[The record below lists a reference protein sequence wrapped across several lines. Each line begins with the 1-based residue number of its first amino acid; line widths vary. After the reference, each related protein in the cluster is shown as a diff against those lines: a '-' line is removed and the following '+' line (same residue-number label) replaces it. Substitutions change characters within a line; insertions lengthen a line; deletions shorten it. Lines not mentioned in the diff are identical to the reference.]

1 MEDFEVVIND
11 GAGSD
16 NTPSQ
21 EPTNTETVTP
31 EPQSETPSE
40 TPQEETTELYELPDG
55 RKVDAQTVASEY
67 KNLLSDYTRKSQAL
81 ANYEK
86 SNINNHVPKDD
97 IDDTWVPETY
107 EEILAKAEERIFQRI
122 EEKQRAEQEFE
133 QQITS
138 QVDSE
143 LAEIKKANPSL
154 DENKL
159 FEHATKYKFPNLSSA
174 FQNMQDMNKSLD
186 AIREQTAKSVQKR
199 NSDPVAI
206 GTAPIS
212 NDEEEYSP
220 NLRGNSLKD
229 YLRAI
234 KQK

>member
-1 MEDFEVVIND
+1 MEDYEVVIND
-11 GAGSD
+11 GAGSES
-16 NTPSQ
+16 TPSP
-21 EPTNTETVTP
+21 EPTEPETVTP
-31 EPQSETPSE
+31 ETPTETPSE
-40 TPQEETTELYELPDG
+40 THEEETTELYELPDG

-86 SNINNHVPKDD
+86 SNINNNIPKDN
-97 IDDTWVPETY
+97 DDEWVPETY

-174 FQNMQDMNKSLD
+174 FQNMQDMNKSLE

-212 NDEEEYSP
+212 MDEEEYSP

>member
-1 MEDFEVVIND
+1 MEDYEVVIND
-11 GAGSD
+11 GAGSET
-16 NTPSQ
+16 TPSQ
-21 EPTNTETVTP
+21 EPTNPETVTP
-31 EPQSETPSE
+31 ETPTEKPSE
-40 TPQEETTELYELPDG
+40 TPEEETTELYELPDG

-86 SNINNHVPKDD
+86 SNINNNIPKDKD
-97 IDDTWVPETY
+97 EEWVPETY
-107 EEILAKAEERIFQRI
+107 EEILAKAEERIFQRM

-174 FQNMQDMNKSLD
+174 FQNMQDMNKSLE